1 MRQVVC
7 KINTLFHCRK
17 NRAVCQSGMP
27 CVFTHRCYAQF
38 EWKNMRISAGGSH
51 FCKTK
56 KPVPAFRN
64 GLIVEMAGVE
74 PASRTLLNKVTTL
87 IAGVQCFMNR
97 CYTCKVR
104 FTIPLLYHPPVFS
117 GKNIRGLLA
126 RTEAQARV
134 MPSGGFRVSASPIG
148 RWLIN

>member
-104 FTIPLLYHPPVFS
+104 FTIPLCITLLFFQAKTVGAYLREP
-117 GKNIRGLLA
+117 KLKRGLCHPLA
-126 RTEAQARV
+126 SE
-134 MPSGGFRVSASPIG
+134 
-148 RWLIN
+148 